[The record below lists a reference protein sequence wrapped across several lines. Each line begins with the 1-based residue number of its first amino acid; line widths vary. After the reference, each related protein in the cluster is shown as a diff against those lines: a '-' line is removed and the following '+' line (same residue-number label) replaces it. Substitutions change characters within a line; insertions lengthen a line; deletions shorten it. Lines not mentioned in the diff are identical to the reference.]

1 MGALRVLTEDLE
13 VAEGDEAVLVVDDLH
28 RVDDSPAAQS
38 VLAAFVEN
46 KPDALH
52 LVLLG
57 RRRPALPIDRLRATG
72 RLADV
77 TFDVLRFS
85 EEEALEM
92 LAGLCPDTAPETS
105 RQSPSGLAGGP
116 PHSSSPRSPCGPN
129 EPGSSRSMRTGTPSR
144 PVLSASST
152 ATCGTRCCEPNVP
165 SSSSCSCR
173 RRWSTG

>member
-28 RVDDSPAAQS
+28 RVDDSPLVQS

-52 LVLLG
+52 LLLLS

-72 RLADV
+72 RLADI

-85 EEEALEM
+85 EAEALEM
-92 LAGLCPDTAPETS
+92 LSALCPDTAPREL
-105 RQSPSGLAGGP
+105 PAVAAWSGGWAAALQLAALAVRSQRAGTTHGP
-116 PHSSSPRSPCGPN
+116 
-129 EPGSSRSMRTGTPSR
+129 
-144 PVLSASST
+144 
-152 ATCGTRCCEPNVP
+152 
-165 SSSSCSCR
+165 
-173 RRWSTG
+173 